1 MRGLVFLALVVF
13 VFVRVVMRF
22 PTDFAVPAAD
32 LMAPFATDLA
42 VDLVKSIAVFLA
54 TSFMAVAAI

>member
-1 MRGLVFLALVVF
+1 MRGLDFLALDVL

-22 PTDFAVPAAD
+22 PTDFAVPVAD
-32 LMAPFATDLA
+32 LIAPFATDFA
-42 VDLVKSIAVFLA
+42 VDFVKSMAVFLA